1 MNEKIEQ
8 ISIFIENRSG
18 RLAQIASALGDAGI
32 NIRAMSLADTSDFG
46 ILRLIV
52 NDVENAVNLLK
63 EKGFTV
69 RLSHVVA
76 VEIKD
81 RPGELGSF
89 LTGLEKAGLN
99 VEYMYAFVQKSGEH
113 AVVIFRFE
121 NLDRAIEAI
130 QRSGSVLLSREKV
143 LSL

>member
-1 MNEKIEQ
+1 MNLKIEQ

-18 RLAQIASALGDAGI
+18 RLALITSALGDAGI

-52 NDVENAVNLLK
+52 NDVEKAVDVLRQ
-63 EKGFTV
+63 KGFTV

-81 RPGELGSF
+81 QPGELGRF
-89 LTGLEKAGLN
+89 LTALEEAGLN

-121 NLDRAIEAI
+121 DLDHAIEVI
-130 QRSGSVLLSREKV
+130 QRGGSVVLSREKV

>member
-1 MNEKIEQ
+1 MNSKIEQ

-18 RLAQIASALGDAGI
+18 RLAQITSALGDAGV

-52 NDVENAVNLLK
+52 NDVEKAVDVLK
-63 EKGFTV
+63 QKGFTV

-81 RPGELGSF
+81 RPGELGRF
-89 LTGLEKAGLN
+89 LTALEQAGLN

-121 NLDRAIEAI
+121 DLDRAVEVI
-130 QRSGSVLLSREKV
+130 QAVGSVVLSRERV

>member
-1 MNEKIEQ
+1 MSLKIEQ

-18 RLAQIASALGDAGI
+18 RLAQIASALGGAKI

-52 NDVENAVNLLK
+52 NDVAKAVDVLK
-63 EKGFTV
+63 AQGFTV
-69 RLSHVVA
+69 RISHVVA
-76 VEIKD
+76 VEIND
-81 RPGELGSF
+81 RPGELGRF
-89 LTGLEKAGLN
+89 LTAIEKAELN

-121 NLDRAIEAI
+121 DLDRAIEMLQGI
-130 QRSGSVLLSREKV
+130 GSNILSREKV

>member
-1 MNEKIEQ
+1 MNLKIEQ

-18 RLAQIASALGDAGI
+18 RIALITSALGDAGV

-52 NDVENAVNLLK
+52 NDVEKAVDVLK
-63 EKGFTV
+63 QKGFTV
-69 RLSHVVA
+69 RLSPVVA

-81 RPGELGSF
+81 RPGELGRF
-89 LTGLEKAGLN
+89 LTDLEEAGLN

-121 NLDRAIEAI
+121 DLDHAIEVI
-130 QRSGSVLLSREKV
+130 QRGDRVVLSREKV

>member
-1 MNEKIEQ
+1 MDLKIEQ

-18 RLAQIASALGDAGI
+18 RLAQITSALGGAEV

-52 NDVENAVNLLK
+52 NDVEKAVNVLK
-63 EKGFTV
+63 ANGFTV

-76 VEIKD
+76 VEIDD
-81 RPGELGSF
+81 RPGELGKF
-89 LTGLEKAGLN
+89 LTSVEKAGLN

-121 NLDRAIEAI
+121 DLDHAIEKLKGLDAMM
-130 QRSGSVLLSREKV
+130 LSREKI

>member
-1 MNEKIEQ
+1 MNLKIEQ

-18 RLAQIASALGDAGI
+18 RLALITSALGDAGV

-52 NDVENAVNLLK
+52 NDVETAVEVLRQ
-63 EKGFTV
+63 KGFTV

-81 RPGELGSF
+81 QPGELGRF
-89 LTGLEKAGLN
+89 LTALEEAGLN

-121 NLDRAIEAI
+121 DLDHAIEVI
-130 QRSGSVLLSREKV
+130 QRGGSIVLSREKV

>member
-1 MNEKIEQ
+1 MNLKIEQ

-18 RLAQIASALGDAGI
+18 RIALITSALGDAGV

-52 NDVENAVNLLK
+52 NDVEKAVDVLK
-63 EKGFTV
+63 HKGFTV
-69 RLSHVVA
+69 RLSPVVA

-81 RPGELGSF
+81 RPGELGRF
-89 LTGLEKAGLN
+89 LTDLEEAGLN

-121 NLDRAIEAI
+121 DLDHAIEVI
-130 QRSGSVLLSREKV
+130 QRGDRVVLSREKV

>member
-1 MNEKIEQ
+1 MNLKIEQ

-18 RLAQIASALGDAGI
+18 RLALITSALGDAGV

-52 NDVENAVNLLK
+52 NDVENAVDVLRQ
-63 EKGFTV
+63 KGFTV

-81 RPGELGSF
+81 QPGELGHF
-89 LTGLEKAGLN
+89 LTALEEAGLN

-121 NLDRAIEAI
+121 DLDHAIEVI
-130 QRSGSVLLSREKV
+130 QRGDSVVLDREKV
-143 LSL
+143 LNL

>member
-1 MNEKIEQ
+1 MNLKIEQ

-18 RLAQIASALGDAGI
+18 RLAQITSTLGDADV

-52 NDVENAVNLLK
+52 NDVEKAVDILK
-63 EKGFTV
+63 QKGFTV
-69 RLSHVVA
+69 RLSEVVA

-81 RPGELGSF
+81 RPGELGGF
-89 LTGLEKAGLN
+89 LTVLEEAGLN
-99 VEYMYAFVQKSGEH
+99 VEYMYAFVQKSGAH

-121 NLDRAIEAI
+121 DLDRAIEVI
-130 QRSGSVLLSREKV
+130 QAVGGVVLNREKV

>member
-1 MNEKIEQ
+1 MSFKIEQ

-18 RLAQIASALGDAGI
+18 RLAQITSLLGDSNI

-52 NDVENAVNLLK
+52 NDVENAVKLLK
-63 EKGFTV
+63 DNGFTV
-69 RLSHVVA
+69 RISNVLA
-76 VEIKD
+76 IEIKD
-81 RPGELGSF
+81 LPGELGKF
-89 LTGLEKAGLN
+89 LTALEKAGLN

-121 NLDRAIEAI
+121 DLDRAIQVI
-130 QRSGSVLLSREKV
+130 QDIGSIILNCDKV

>member
-1 MNEKIEQ
+1 MNLQIEQ

-18 RLAQIASALGDAGI
+18 RLAQITSALGDAGV

-52 NDVENAVNLLK
+52 NDVDKAVNVLK
-63 EKGFTV
+63 QKGFTV

-81 RPGELGSF
+81 RPGELGRF
-89 LTGLEKAGLN
+89 LTKLEEAGLN

-121 NLDRAIEAI
+121 DLDRAVEII
-130 QRSGSVLLSREKV
+130 LQGGNLLLSREKV

>member
-1 MNEKIEQ
+1 MNLKIEQ

-18 RLAQIASALGDAGI
+18 RIALITSALGDAGV

-52 NDVENAVNLLK
+52 NDVEKAVDVLK
-63 EKGFTV
+63 QKGFTV

-81 RPGELGSF
+81 RPGELGRF
-89 LTGLEKAGLN
+89 LTVLEKAGLN

-121 NLDRAIEAI
+121 DLDRAVEVI
-130 QRSGSVLLSREKV
+130 RSVGSVVLSREKV